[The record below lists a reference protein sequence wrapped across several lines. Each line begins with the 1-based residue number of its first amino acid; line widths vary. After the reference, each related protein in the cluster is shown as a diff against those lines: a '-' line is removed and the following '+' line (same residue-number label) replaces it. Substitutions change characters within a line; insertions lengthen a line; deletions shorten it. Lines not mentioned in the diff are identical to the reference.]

1 MSKRIV
7 VVDDDKEVQEII
19 TFALTR
25 NGFDVSV
32 ASHGQHLQ
40 QLLAAQTPDLII
52 LDVMM
57 PGVDGYQI
65 FGSLRTNP
73 STRHIRSEEHTSE
86 LSHSQISYAVFC
98 L

>member
-57 PGVDGYQI
+57 PGWMDIRYLGVCARI
-65 FGSLRTNP
+65 RPRNISRSL
-73 STRHIRSEEHTSE
+73 
-86 LSHSQISYAVFC
+86 L
-98 L
+98 